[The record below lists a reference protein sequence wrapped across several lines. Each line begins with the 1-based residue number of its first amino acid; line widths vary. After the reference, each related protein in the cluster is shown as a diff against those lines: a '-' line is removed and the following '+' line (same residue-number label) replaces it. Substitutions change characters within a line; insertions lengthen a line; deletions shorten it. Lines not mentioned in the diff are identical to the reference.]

1 MVKKLQPKYGAA
13 DGVDPP
19 HDVRWEIDGT
29 EAREGIDPAKVQH
42 NYASG
47 AGLWDKML
55 SFEDKMVFLV
65 LKTIASKMYP
75 CL

>member
-29 EAREGIDPAKVQH
+29 EAREGIDPAKGTTQLCIWSWIMGQNVQ
-42 NYASG
+42 
-47 AGLWDKML
+47 
-55 SFEDKMVFLV
+55 F
-65 LKTIASKMYP
+65 
-75 CL
+75 